1 MNNWLTKKYRLS
13 INRSLINKNDLN
25 DIEAFAADFENV
37 EYTLQELADSIKNGF
52 AYSAELYGSRKTA
65 NFAASGILSVNLDGT
80 MDGKEIY
87 YHPLFQKYGSI
98 FYTTPSFSKGR
109 QHYRLIFALE
119 RPIDCKIDMRAATRS
134 LALQFYGDAN
144 VEDPSRLFYGNKK
157 AKLRIWD
164 RGIPNA
170 FLEELIKQ
178 GKNALTIDP
187 VTHDYATGSTV
198 GLIMTHGLIR
208 DNDDNAKPLSEYKAG
223 TKVYCAKHKDDKPV
237 ATVTNKNGTNGI
249 YCKTCNNTFWPDK
262 TNLDYDFNSFAKA
275 ARNFSEFN
283 EEHKDNGQLYMFE
296 NTIKGMK
303 EANIHFREEEYLS
316 DFRIKSDLTFIKS
329 PKGTGKSV
337 FLKNHLP
344 IINKKVLLIGHRRS
358 LIKDAANKLE
368 LKCYLDYSKEDKSRL
383 NFDRYAI
390 SLDSLPRIPND
401 IKYDTILLDESEQI
415 LAHFLSNTLADKRRN
430 IFHKFKHII
439 FKAKHVVAL
448 DADLSWPSYYFLSEW
463 KNKNKEN
470 SVADLIINNWNKE
483 KGEISI
489 IASKNQIIGDITASI
504 QNGEKIYVA
513 CNSKTQVNN
522 INNSLDKDFINSD
535 EVIVVTSETV
545 SEEHVQ
551 KFLTNP
557 SVEALKYRVILAS
570 PSISSGVDISFENN
584 AKLFDCVYGIFDP
597 LILTHFECDQ
607 QLARVRHPKKIK
619 VFISGRRFN
628 FESNL
633 EVIKN
638 NILSSSLMDHL
649 VIGYDEN
656 GPIFEETDELLK
668 VASLII
674 SQQRASKNNLRDN
687 FINLKQSEGW
697 TIKYAK
703 DDQFFKTIGSQKQ
716 FAGKSKTK
724 KLYNEALMNARHL
737 SSKEYEEIKELIQ
750 TEDEVTRDQRL
761 AYERTKIERFYG
773 AELDGNILALDDV
786 GGFRN
791 CYYSYK
797 LATPDENTDHYL
809 IQQQMETNFKTDEF
823 SIIPYPGMKEYFMLK
838 LLNLAGVY
846 EVGCFK
852 NTAIFS
858 TKGLAEFSAYIL
870 KHKAQ
875 YENLVGKEVPIDISK
890 KPMSTL
896 KSILKQFGLSTSLK
910 TKIQTKGI
918 KTYYYKIDPKKLELM
933 NYWIIKKQTKIS

>member
-25 DIEAFAADFENV
+25 DIEAFAVDFENV
-37 EYTLQELADSIKNGF
+37 EYTLKELRASIKNGF
-52 AYSAELYGSRKTA
+52 AYSAELTGRRTTA
-65 NFAASGILSVNLDGT
+65 NFAASGVLSVNLDGT

-87 YHPLFQKYGSI
+87 DHPLFKKYASI
-98 FYTTPSFSKGR
+98 VYTTPSFSKDR
-109 QHYRLIFALE
+109 QHFRIIFALE

-134 LALQFYGDAN
+134 LALQFHSDAGI
-144 VEDPSRLFYGNKK
+144 EDPSRLFYGNKK
-157 AKLRIWD
+157 AKVLVRNY
-164 RGIPNA
+164 GIPSEY
-170 FLEELIKQ
+170 LEELISQ
-178 GKNALTIDP
+178 GKNSLTIDP
-187 VTHDYATGSTV
+187 ATRNYATGSTLGHV
-198 GLIMTHGLIR
+198 SKHDYIR
-208 DNDDNAKPLSEYKAG
+208 DNKDNAKPLSEYKAG
-223 TKVYCAKHKDDKPV
+223 TKVYCPKHKDDRPV
-237 ATVTNKNGTNGI
+237 ATVTYRNGTNGI
-249 YCKTCNNTFWPDK
+249 YCKTCNNTFWPDN
-262 TNLDYDFNSFAKA
+262 TNLDYDFNTFEKA

-296 NTIKGMK
+296 NTIKGM
-303 EANIHFREEEYLS
+303 EQANIHFREEKYLS
-316 DFRIKSDLTFIKS
+316 DFAIKSDLTFIKS

-344 IINKKVLLIGHRRS
+344 AVGKRVLLIGHRRS
-358 LIKDAANKLE
+358 LIKDAAEKLG
-368 LKCYLDYSKEDKSRL
+368 LTCYLDQLKEDKTRV
-383 NFDRYAI
+383 NFYRYAI
-390 SLDSLPRIPND
+390 SLDSLPKIPND

-415 LAHFLSNTLADKRRN
+415 LAHFLSNTLTDKRKN

-448 DADLSWPSYYFLSEW
+448 DADLSWPTYYFLSEW
-463 KNKNKEN
+463 KNKNNEK

-522 INNSLDKDFINSD
+522 INNSLDKDYISSD

-545 SEEHVQ
+545 NEENVQ
-551 KFLTNP
+551 QFLTNP
-557 SVEALKYRVILAS
+557 SEEAFNYRVILAS

-619 VFISGRRFN
+619 VFISGRRFS

-649 VIGYDEN
+649 VIDYNEN
-656 GPIFEETDELLK
+656 GPIFDETDELLK

-674 SQQRASKNNLRDN
+674 SQQRASKNNLKNN

-697 TIKYAK
+697 AIKYAK

-716 FAGKSKTK
+716 LAGKLKSK
-724 KLYNEALMNARHL
+724 KLYNEALMNARQL

-750 TEDEVTRDQRL
+750 AEDEVTKDQKL
-761 AYERTKIERFYG
+761 AYERTKIERFYD
-773 AELDGNILALDDV
+773 AELDDKILALDDV
-786 GGFRN
+786 GSFRN
-791 CYYSYK
+791 CYYLYK

-809 IQQQMETNFKTDEF
+809 IQQLMETDFKTDEF
-823 SIIPYPGMKEYFMLK
+823 SMIPYPGMKKYFMLK
-838 LLNLAGVY
+838 LLNIAGVY
-846 EVGCFK
+846 DVGRFK

-858 TKGLAEFSAYIL
+858 TKDLAGFSSCIL

-875 YENLVGKEVPIDISK
+875 YENLIGKEIPIDVSK

-896 KSILKQFGLSTSLK
+896 KFILKQFGLSTSLK

-918 KTYYYKIDPKKLELM
+918 KTYYYNIDPKKLELM
-933 NYWIIKKQTKIS
+933 NYWINKKRR